1 MVFSRIKA
9 PYHPHLKIHHLSI
22 IPLNDLLFIEQITID
37 VTANIDCVFFPESE
51 HKQGSSLP
59 RNEISVRTLERVDD
73 KQRVA
78 LSGERFVTSE
88 ARNRGA
94 WKRIQTWWER
104 RLRLI
109 RFRNYPLER
118 GKSLGVRLCWLAMGR
133 KHKRRLIPEQDRR
146 ICGSICFCQF
156 TIVISCV
163 ALVYLSVAIYMPSHR

>member
-78 LSGERFVTSE
+78 LCRENDSWRARREIVVLGSGSKLDEKGDLGWSVSEIIRWKEGSRWVSDFVGSRWVE
-88 ARNRGA
+88 SINAALYRNRIAGYA
-94 WKRIQTWWER
+94 GVSASASS
-104 RLRLI
+104 
-109 RFRNYPLER
+109 PL
-118 GKSLGVRLCWLAMGR
+118 W
-133 KHKRRLIPEQDRR
+133 
-146 ICGSICFCQF
+146 
-156 TIVISCV
+156 
-163 ALVYLSVAIYMPSHR
+163 SVASRWFI